1 MQLCLCQCH
10 HAQQAHQPLRRSAC
24 GLAQCQLWHDTLSL
38 VLCLAGGSM
47 RSSRPIRYSKVWLY
61 VEDTK
66 SRSKVSE
73 SEEDLANSGYASP
86 SCFSLCWFA
95 WKADCSASVRQYLWS
110 GRRVAGFWLRQR
122 QTGIHILFATLQ
134 IQPDMIEVRSF
145 GSISYIYLGIEG
157 ILRRRLRTS
166 DADCNI

>member
-73 SEEDLANSGYASP
+73 SEEDLANSNKLSTVASFSQSPFIVIQKLLETRASP
-86 SCFSLCWFA
+86 APWIAAITSVFIHVYDELYSECLSETIIRSSYHV
-95 WKADCSASVRQYLWS
+95 DCVS
-110 GRRVAGFWLRQR
+110 
-122 QTGIHILFATLQ
+122 
-134 IQPDMIEVRSF
+134 
-145 GSISYIYLGIEG
+145 
-157 ILRRRLRTS
+157 
-166 DADCNI
+166 